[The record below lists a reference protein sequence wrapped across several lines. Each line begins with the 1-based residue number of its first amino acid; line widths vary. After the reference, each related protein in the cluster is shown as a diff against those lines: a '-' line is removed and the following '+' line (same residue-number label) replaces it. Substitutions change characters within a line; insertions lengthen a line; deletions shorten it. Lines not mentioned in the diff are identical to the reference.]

1 MYLSHADERQAG
13 MRYQYAPAGMDA
25 DQAARVAERLQ
36 GRLVSLVDMGLTL
49 KHAHWNVIGPG
60 FMSVHE
66 LIDDQVEAVREM
78 SDQLAERIA
87 TLGGI
92 PNGLAGF
99 VASRRSWDDYGIG
112 RATVEAHLG
121 ALDKVYDGII
131 ADHRKAIHQTERDDV
146 VSADLLTEQARR
158 LELMQWFVRAHIE
171 TTSGTLPT
179 TGEESLLDAAAAA
192 ATADPLR

>member
-1 MYLSHADERQAG
+1 
-13 MRYQYAPAGMDA
+13 MRHQYAPSGMDA
-25 DQAARVAERLQ
+25 ASAERVAEILQ

-49 KHAHWNVIGPG
+49 KHAHWNVVGPG

-66 LIDDQVEAVREM
+66 LFDEQVESVRHM
-78 SDQLAERIA
+78 SDELAERIA

-99 VASRRSWDDYGIG
+99 VSDLRSWDDYALG
-112 RATVEAHLG
+112 RATVEGHLG

-131 ADHRKAIHQTERDDV
+131 ADHRKAINQTERDDIV
-146 VSADLLTEQARR
+146 TSDLLTEQARK

-171 TTSGTLPT
+171 STSGTLPT
-179 TGEESLLDAAAAA
+179 TDEDSLLDAAAAA

>member
-1 MYLSHADERQAG
+1 
-13 MRYQYAPAGMDA
+13 MRSQYAPSGIDP
-25 DQAARVAERLQ
+25 DTAEEVSEMLQ
-36 GRLVSLVDMGLTL
+36 DRLVSLLDMGLVL
-49 KHAHWNVIGPG
+49 KHAHWNVVGPG

-66 LIDDQVEAVREM
+66 LMDEQVESVRQM
-78 SDQLAERIA
+78 SDELAERIA

-99 VASRRSWDDYGIG
+99 ITDRRTWDDYAVG

-131 ADHRKAIHQTERDDV
+131 ADHRKAIHRTEGKDIV
-146 VSADLLTEQARR
+146 TSDLLTEQCRK

-171 TTSGTLPT
+171 TTSGSLPT
-179 TGEESLLDAAAAA
+179 TNEESLLDAAAAA
-192 ATADPLR
+192 AIADPLR

>member
-1 MYLSHADERQAG
+1 
-13 MRYQYAPAGMDA
+13 MRYQYAPSGMDA
-25 DQAARVAERLQ
+25 ETAEQVSELLQ
-36 GRLVSLVDMGLTL
+36 DRLVSLVDMGLTL
-49 KHAHWNVIGPG
+49 KHAHWNVVGPG

-66 LIDDQVEAVREM
+66 MIDEHVESVRAMADE
-78 SDQLAERIA
+78 LAERIA

-92 PNGLAGF
+92 PNGLPGF
-99 VASRRSWDDYGIG
+99 ITDRRSWDDYAIG

-131 ADHRKAIHQTERDDV
+131 ADHRKAIHRTEKADV
-146 VSADLLTEQARR
+146 VTSDLLTEQSGK

-171 TTSGTLPT
+171 TTSGALPT
-179 TGEESLLDAAAAA
+179 TGEDSLLDAAAAA